1 MKIYKVYLERIYYS
15 NTGEETSSW
24 KTINLNSYIIEYAK
38 WTKNLILKHI
48 KY

>member
-24 KTINLNSYIIEYAK
+24 KTNLNSYIIEYAK